1 MVIYMVKL
9 GWLFMNVEKVLFD
22 ITTLAKKTSTGV
34 IKTAA
39 YPADE
44 FVKVAE
50 TASTKNPIKSLV
62 EFLLQN
68 AKGNNKSRITLGENQ
83 LLELCKK
90 EPEYTN
96 YLQTIKNP
104 SITLGINGRNGQS
117 VAGFKLKSGG
127 NKTIAQG
134 AVGIDT
140 TRGEKLIYQQRIK
153 LGENGNGLNLVTNYN
168 GNKPLDLLNS
178 QIKVDSLPNGTNANI
193 QLGNKL
199 FMQGKENTEVLNKL
213 KQESG
218 IELPELKTIIAN
230 IQNSMDE
237 VEKVTQK
244 ISNAK
249 VGDDI
254 AKYEKGIQQKLET
267 PLEYD
272 ATAPQ
277 VKVAAKE
284 EQAVKKLYPYKEY
297 EAPVINAIDA
307 PKTEDLIKKLDAEGT
322 LNLDFPVEKEY
333 KAVNAPNAYIGNR
346 KIDNLNMKVN
356 SDTTVRYG
364 KGINWSNEKIA
375 RDIMQNF
382 YDGHGH
388 TLEGVKVNI
397 KNNNGVYKVKVSG
410 DGLYAPENI
419 IYMGEGTKNINSIDL
434 YNAGGFG
441 EGSKV
446 LTANMLYHGKANNIK
461 FASADWELIYD
472 KSCDDIEKAFVSRE
486 LKSAKEPLQG
496 NYIEFETTDKGLVD
510 KMVEARNY
518 FYHPQNPDFH
528 NLTFENEHWGFRL
541 LGPKENGNLYMTQR
555 FEFGQADNWNNAAE
569 NATVIFKRRPFQEK
583 ISDFSTGRDRTNITR
598 YEVGKLIKKDFA
610 KTMTDEELK
619 DTMLKLEPV
628 WNKDHKD
635 KTSGFSAANEVFEA
649 LIEECKERKLGF
661 NFGDK
666 KFVADTTI
674 GGDTMDFL
682 KSKGYI
688 ECSSYMKHLG
698 MPTSAETRKMF
709 SMHEAVAPTQVQKKK
724 LQLLEE
730 GVSLL
735 MKDDLIQKR
744 LKISDIKQPRFVF
757 DSKAQGYEELL
768 GEAIINDGK
777 YEGHWVSQKHINEA
791 NYPELLSTWL
801 HEMTHQAGGDES
813 KEFSYALTDVMGGAF
828 AGVIKDP
835 ETAQKLSVLNKI
847 FSNLN

>member
-1 MVIYMVKL
+1 
-9 GWLFMNVEKVLFD
+9 MNVEKVLFD
-22 ITTLAKKTSTGV
+22 ITHLLKKTSTGV

-44 FVKVAE
+44 FVKVTE

-230 IQNSMDE
+230 MQNSMDE

-244 ISNAK
+244 ISNPK
-249 VGDDI
+249 VSDDI

-272 ATAPQ
+272 ATAP
-277 VKVAAKE
+277 KVEIAAKE

-297 EAPVINAIDA
+297 EAPVIKAIDA
-307 PKTEDLIKKLDAEGT
+307 PKTEDLIKKLDTEGT

-397 KNNNGVYKVKVSG
+397 KNNNGIYKVKVSG
-410 DGLYAPENI
+410 DGLYAPENV
-419 IYMGEGTKNINSIDL
+419 IYMGEGTKNLNNIDL

-461 FASADWELIYD
+461 FASADWELTYG
-472 KSCDDIEKAFVSRE
+472 KSCDDVEKAFVSRE
-486 LKSAKEPLQG
+486 LKSVNQPLQG

-555 FEFGQADNWNNAAE
+555 FEYEQAGKWNNSAE
-569 NATVIFKRRPFQEK
+569 SATVIFKRRPKPDSYKAFN
-583 ISDFSTGRDRTNITR
+583 TGRDRTNITR
-598 YEVGKLIKKDFA
+598 LEVGKLIKKDFA
-610 KTMTDEELK
+610 TTMTDEELK
-619 DTMLKLEPV
+619 DTILKLEPV
-628 WNKDHKD
+628 WNKSHKD
-635 KTSGFSAANEVFEA
+635 NISSFSAANEVFEA
-649 LIEECKERKLGF
+649 LIEECQERKLGF

-666 KFVADTTI
+666 KFVANNSY
-674 GGDTMDFL
+674 GSDTMDFL

-688 ECSSYMKHLG
+688 ECSLRMKYLG
-698 MPTSAETRKMF
+698 MPTSTETRKMF
-709 SMHEAVAPTQVQKKK
+709 SMHEAVAPTEIQKKK

-768 GEAIINDGK
+768 GEAIINNGK

-847 FSNLN
+847 FDNLN